1 MGRSKSEKRASKKA
15 RKAEKQQVSD
25 TDAMAALEEELFGSD
40 ADLAAARQPYSASEV
55 TSTRAPTDSV
65 APSVSSTVAA
75 SQPAS
80 GAAAPEGHPKIADD
94 PAAGLAKAGEKVDVK
109 EEIVVEPPLAAVAVM
124 QEDTVVK
131 AEESGSG
138 ASDSEDADCANACQC
153 CGGKEDRIKSL
164 AFI

>member
-1 MGRSKSEKRASKKA
+1 MGRSKSEKRAAKKA
-15 RKAEKQQVSD
+15 RKAEKQQDSGTEAV
-25 TDAMAALEEELFGSD
+25 AALEEELFGSD
-40 ADLAAARQPYSASEV
+40 ADLAAARQPYSASEL
-55 TSTRAPTDSV
+55 TSTHAPTDSV

-80 GAAAPEGHPKIADD
+80 GAAAPAKIADD

-109 EEIVVEPPLAAVAVM
+109 EEIVVERPLADSGGM
-124 QEDTVVK
+124 QEDTMVK

-138 ASDSEDADCANACQC
+138 ASDSEDAACANACQC